1 MTVAYRWAF
10 ANPIRK
16 VYYNLTITALSVTVA
31 LGIGTNELVGVLHN
45 QLHTTDAVTWWIAD
59 IDLNNAG
66 YIIVVL
72 FVTVWACA
80 IGYWRL
86 AGVENRM
93 PPVAV
98 PDGVG

>member
-1 MTVAYRWAF
+1 MRRSWRGSRSRTCRSGAGSTGW
-10 ANPIRK
+10 
-16 VYYNLTITALSVTVA
+16 T
-31 LGIGTNELVGVLHN
+31 GGLHD
-45 QLHTTDAVTWWIAD
+45 QLHTTDAVTGWIAG

-66 YIIVVL
+66 YIIVAL

-98 PDGVG
+98 PDG